1 LFVSDQQ
8 NNRVLEYK
16 RPFSNGMNASVVL
29 GQPAFTA
36 GFPATT
42 QNGLNFPW
50 NLALDSAGKL
60 YVADGGGN
68 RVLVFLPPF
77 TSHQLAKIVIGQ
89 PDFVSSDPATTQN
102 GLSFPAGVA
111 VDKAGDLF
119 VAERSNNRIL
129 EFVPPFSSGM
139 NASMVI
145 GQPSFVSSVAAT
157 SQSGLWL
164 PAGIA
169 LDRAGHLFVADQSN
183 NRVLEFE
190 PPFLAGMKASVVI
203 GQLNFISRTAAVTA
217 SGLSGPLGV
226 ALDAGGNLFVADA
239 RNNRVLEF
247 KPPFVN
253 GKAAA
258 VVIGQSAFTTNTG
271 ATTATGLVF
280 PAGIGLDGSG
290 NLYVSD
296 SNNSRLLQFEPP
308 FTTGMGATVV
318 VGEPDFTTAVSN
330 TTQSGL
336 SGPVGL
342 VVKQP

>member
-1 LFVSDQQ
+1 
-8 NNRVLEYK
+8 
-16 RPFSNGMNASVVL
+16 M
-29 GQPAFTA
+29 
-36 GFPATT
+36 
-42 QNGLNFPW
+42 
-50 NLALDSAGKL
+50 
-60 YVADGGGN
+60 
-68 RVLVFLPPF
+68 
-77 TSHQLAKIVIGQ
+77 VIGQ

-217 SGLSGPLGV
+217 S
-226 ALDAGGNLFVADA
+226 
-239 RNNRVLEF
+239 
-247 KPPFVN
+247 
-253 GKAAA
+253 
-258 VVIGQSAFTTNTG
+258 
-271 ATTATGLVF
+271 
-280 PAGIGLDGSG
+280 
-290 NLYVSD
+290 
-296 SNNSRLLQFEPP
+296 
-308 FTTGMGATVV
+308 
-318 VGEPDFTTAVSN
+318 
-330 TTQSGL
+330 
-336 SGPVGL
+336 
-342 VVKQP
+342 